1 MGEWSEY
8 FEDFPEENPSNY
20 IDGTFNPRLAARI
33 SAQEHK
39 QADANKAANAELNA
53 MITKAKSDTKAR
65 SLLVTE
71 GCPQCGLN
79 ELNTYK
85 ISDKF
90 YLCEC
95 QDCGIYG
102 KGTTHQIAFK
112 STSDAIG
119 EFKDWREGSE
129 Y

>member
-8 FEDFPEENPSNY
+8 FEDFPEENPANWVN
-20 IDGTFNPRLAARI
+20 GNFNPELAARI
-33 SAQEHK
+33 GAQVNK
-39 QADANKAANAELNA
+39 QAENNNAANAKLNA
-53 MITKAKSDTKAR
+53 MIVKAKSETKAR
-65 SLLVTE
+65 SLIVTE
-71 GCPQCGLN
+71 DCPQCGLK

-102 KGTTHQIAFK
+102 KGRTHQTALE

-119 EFKDWREGSE
+119 ELKDWRDGSE
-129 Y
+129 F

>member
-8 FEDFPEENPSNY
+8 FEDFPEENPANY
-20 IDGTFNPRLAARI
+20 VGGVFNPQEAKRI
-33 SAQEHK
+33 RDIQQKREAIS
-39 QADANKAANAELNA
+39 KAENAKVNA
-53 MITKAKSDTKAR
+53 MIAKAKKETKAR
-65 SLLVTE
+65 SLLEVE
-71 GCPQCGLN
+71 DCPQCGLK

-85 ISDKF
+85 ISAKF

-102 KGTTHQIAFK
+102 KGETHVQALK
-112 STSDAIG
+112 CTSDAIG

-129 Y
+129 F